1 MPWKDLCFDE
11 ALDPMKCK
19 DPFFAIHTM
28 DEGCAKL
35 EEARFGGSFFSFL
48 FRIIPFAD
56 FWSSSPVVN
65 LVKLSTSLMLM

>member
-1 MPWKDLCFDE
+1 
-11 ALDPMKCK
+11 MKCK
-19 DPFFAIHTM
+19 DPFFAMHTM

-56 FWSSSPVVN
+56 F
-65 LVKLSTSLMLM
+65 